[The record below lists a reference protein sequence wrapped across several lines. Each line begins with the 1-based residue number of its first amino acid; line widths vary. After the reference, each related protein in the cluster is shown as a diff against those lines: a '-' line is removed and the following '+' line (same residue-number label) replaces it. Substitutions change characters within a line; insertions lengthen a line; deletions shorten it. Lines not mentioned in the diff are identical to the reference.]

1 VAAGRSGVL
10 ECRATV
16 SSGASALQHATPCVK
31 LPSAGLPSALVE
43 RPGRKDLS
51 KNQRCQQ
58 SAQDLHWPGQ
68 ALKDQLVGRISPPP
82 HRRVSTWV
90 LLVSLSW
97 VVTLVCLGVSSSDL
111 ERATCLA
118 LSRLSRDAPCTS
130 RCSEVDGLTWRV
142 NVARGERERQRVDVA

>member
-1 VAAGRSGVL
+1 MAAGRSGVL

-97 VVTLVCLGVSSSDL
+97 VVTLTASCLSRCLVLGPRESDL
-111 ERATCLA
+111 SGSVTSLSRCTKHLA
-118 LSRLSRDAPCTS
+118 L
-130 RCSEVDGLTWRV
+130 
-142 NVARGERERQRVDVA
+142 Q